1 MISIYISCKNI
12 NVYRIFIWNVYSY
25 PFSTVNINFSI
36 LPFGIIYRLFTIFS
50 YTLCI
55 ICNIFVR
62 RAPKTILIMSI
73 PILFICINLEI
84 YRRQFRDR
92 FCFCFTASSTCVCSY
107 AFFCFCCF
115 FSYYTFIPLMT
126 ICGTIFCFLRCSTNF
141 TTIYIFSFLCT
152 SWFFYHFFFS

>member
-92 FCFCFTASSTCVCSY
+92 FCFC
-107 AFFCFCCF
+107 CF

-126 ICGTIFCFLRCSTNF
+126 ICGTIFYFLLSSLLHKFHNDIHF
-141 TTIYIFSFLCT
+141 LLPLYKLVLLSLLFQLTTDEASPQKPQR
-152 SWFFYHFFFS
+152 